1 MNKTQRIGWQKY
13 EDALEEQ
20 ITCPLADQLYES
32 VMKSMEKYQEVEDM
46 DLPAEYGEEPYGDH
60 SHGREPEH
68 TSITLDKDFSKEIL
82 MATNYDCWMGHANL
96 NLTPIIKEQLDDI
109 DGVEILKICT
119 RYRFFVGIGRM
130 FDFSEVRKNIENK
143 LNLNK

>member
-20 ITCPLADQLYES
+20 IICPLAEQLYES
-32 VMKSMEKYQEVEDM
+32 VMKSMEKYQEVEDI
-46 DLPAEYGEEPYGDH
+46 DLTQEYGEDSYGGH
-60 SHGREPEH
+60 SHENPPEH

-82 MATNYDCWMGHANL
+82 MATNYDCWMGHANF

-109 DGVEILKICT
+109 DGVEI
-119 RYRFFVGIGRM
+119 RR
-130 FDFSEVRKNIENK
+130 NW
-143 LNLNK
+143 